1 VCFFCKNRKGQA
13 TVEYLLLLVVV
24 AVIFW
29 KVIVHV
35 QDVFYGWGGNP
46 GAIESFVN
54 NQVVSKLSVK
64 GWVP

>member
-1 VCFFCKNRKGQA
+1 M
-13 TVEYLLLLVVV
+13 EYLLLLVVV